1 MASSYWDKNFPNIA
15 KRTTE
20 KLYYNR
26 YAYRIEF
33 WVNRRMGRSIWDAA
47 GNAVVSEENLLIR
60 SEWWTLINAIAQ
72 KSKKMPETGIKVR
85 REGSCVQIYSEIEE
99 KLRATLDFLIKE
111 LGLDFVRRAAIGINF
126 PDPNKPLAP
135 GIRYVK
141 TKPSFRYEIKIRS
154 RAFYEHRDSIRAYI
168 KNLGPETAQIRG
180 NFPLVIITND
190 LANLDFLRLMVP
202 NSIGQILELVKAD

>member
-1 MASSYWDKNFPNIA
+1 MALSYWDKNFPGIT
-15 KRTTE
+15 KRTTQ

-26 YAYRIEF
+26 YAYRVEF
-33 WVNRRMGRSIWDAA
+33 WMNRRMTKSMYDTDI
-47 GNAVVSEENLLIR
+47 SEEHLLIR
-60 SEWWTLINAIAQ
+60 RDWWRLINAIAQ
-72 KSKKMPETGIKVR
+72 KAKEMPETGIKVR
-85 REGSCVQIYSEIEE
+85 QEGSCVQIYSEIEE

-111 LGLDFVRRAAIGINF
+111 LGLEFVRRAAIGINF
-126 PDPNKPLAP
+126 PDPNKPLSP

-141 TKPSFRYEIKIRS
+141 TEPRFRYEIKVRS

-180 NFPLVIITND
+180 NFPLVIMTND